1 MYVAKLVNYAVS
13 QGPQR
18 PPPNERVDR
27 PIALVERDATLTIA
41 ALEEA
46 LQRPSQWDH
55 WLYEGREEG

>member
-46 LQRPSQWDH
+46 LRALRLGYSQ
-55 WLYEGREEG
+55 